1 MQTERHSEQEMHEIH
16 YGSDFRLHDDY
27 GISLPSVGQR
37 LMFSVFSWAHC
48 GSVGA
53 FLQLLTVREWEPF
66 SLFHHSMIY
75 IFDYFPVVIHWI
87 SKEAS
92 AQAQH
97 LFLV

>member
-1 MQTERHSEQEMHEIH
+1 MHEIH

-37 LMFSVFSWAHC
+37 LMFSVFSWARC
-48 GSVGA
+48 GSIGA
-53 FLQLLTVREWEPF
+53 FLQLLTVREWGTIF
-66 SLFHHSMIY
+66 FVSSQYDY

-92 AQAQH
+92 ARA
-97 LFLV
+97 